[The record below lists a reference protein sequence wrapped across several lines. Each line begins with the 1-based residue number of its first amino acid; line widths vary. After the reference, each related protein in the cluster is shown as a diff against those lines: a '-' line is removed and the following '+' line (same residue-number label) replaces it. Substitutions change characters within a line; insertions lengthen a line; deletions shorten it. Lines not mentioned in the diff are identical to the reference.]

1 MGAQP
6 QAQVSESD
14 LIAAV
19 TRIEDA
25 AERLRGI
32 QLQLDQAGVSLKTH
46 WLGQSE
52 AAFDAVHK
60 KWHERMDVILGSLRR
75 LADNIGTSNKNYQAF
90 NQERTEAANQIAN
103 LINQKFD
110 SRLS

>member
-32 QLQLDQAGVSLKTH
+32 QQQLDQAGINLKVH

-75 LADNIGTSNKNYQAF
+75 LAENIGTSNKNYQAF
-90 NQERTEAANQIAN
+90 NQERTEAMNQIAN
-103 LINQKFD
+103 MINVQFD
-110 SRLS
+110 SRVS

>member
-32 QLQLDQAGVSLKTH
+32 QQQLDQAGVSLKAH

-75 LADNIGTSNKNYQAF
+75 LAENIGTSNKNYQAF
-90 NQERTEAANQIAN
+90 NQERTEAMNQIAN
-103 LINQKFD
+103 MINVQFD

>member
-6 QAQVSESD
+6 QTQVSEAD
-14 LIAAV
+14 LKAAI
-19 TRIEDA
+19 TLIEDA

-32 QLQLDQAGVSLKTH
+32 QLNLDQAGISLKHH
-46 WLGQSE
+46 WVGQSE

-75 LADNIGTSNKNYQAF
+75 LAENIGTSNTNYASF
-90 NQERTEAANQIAN
+90 NQERTEAINQIAN
-103 LINQKFD
+103 LINAAPL
-110 SRLS
+110 SR